1 MWGSAIAWSVRMADA
16 RAAEDEAAPLGG
28 ARPPWL
34 SVLLPCWNAEQ
45 TIEGAIRS
53 VLEATSL
60 DLECVVIDD
69 GSTDG
74 TADSVAAIAARDPR
88 VVLIRLPENQG
99 VSAARNRGLD
109 AIRGEWLTFLDADDR
124 FLPGGLET
132 LARAAQTS
140 GASAVIGQQ
149 VWTDGV
155 KRWVGSLYDI
165 PDIRDPGRKSLG
177 THPGLLY
184 YVSPHAKLFPRPS
197 VADLRFS
204 GRVLGDQAWVIGA
217 LLRAG
222 DGIEVLGA
230 TVYEWHRAPGAGS
243 ITATARS
250 SARRGVEAAQV
261 AGEALAAVTREA
273 NARLDPAGREV
284 VLTRYVES
292 ILRSDL
298 GAHLGNALA
307 RRDPT
312 ISELLDAIRA
322 FAMTVPGR
330 YLSGSDA
337 LARDILDPGMRRWR
351 LMNRAGRAAY
361 WRLFDTARRLD
372 PGIAGRAGTRAAR
385 FALRVAAWH
394 PAYVARR
401 AAGWLIRR
409 SKAPRGLDVPAPQSG
424 DQQA

>member
-1 MWGSAIAWSVRMADA
+1 MADGRGGGEAIANA
-16 RAAEDEAAPLGG
+16 G

-34 SVLLPCWNAEQ
+34 SVLLPCWNAEDS
-45 TIEGAIRS
+45 IEGAIRS
-53 VLEATSL
+53 VLEAQSI

-74 TADSVAAIAARDPR
+74 TADAVAAISARDPR

-109 AIRGEWLTFLDADDR
+109 AIRGAWLTFLDADDR

-132 LARAAQTS
+132 LARAARTP
-140 GASAVIGQQ
+140 GVSAVVGQQ

-155 KRWVGSLYDI
+155 ERWIGSLYDI
-165 PDIRDPGRKSLG
+165 PDIRDPGRKSLA
-177 THPGLLY
+177 THPGLVY
-184 YVSPHAKLFPRPS
+184 FVSPHAKLFPRSP

-204 GRVLGDQAWVIGA
+204 GRVLGDQAWVISA

-222 DGIEVLGA
+222 DGIEVLGE
-230 TVYEWHRAPGAGS
+230 TVYEWHRAPGAAS

-261 AGEALAAVTREA
+261 AGAALEAVTREA
-273 NARLDPAGREV
+273 HERLDPAIREV
-284 VLTRYVES
+284 VVTRYVER

-298 GAHLGNALA
+298 GAHLANALG

-312 ISELLDAIRA
+312 IAELLDAIRDFILA
-322 FAMTVPGR
+322 VPKR
-330 YLSGSDA
+330 HLAGSDA
-337 LARDILDPGMRRWR
+337 LAREILDPGMRRWR
-351 LMNRAGRAAY
+351 LMNPAGREAY
-361 WRLFDTARRLD
+361 WRLFETARGLD
-372 PGIAGRAGTRAAR
+372 AGLARRAGTRAAR
-385 FALRVAAWH
+385 LALRVAGWP
-394 PAYVARR
+394 PALVARR

-409 SKAPRGLDVPAPQSG
+409 SKAPRGADVAVSPAG
-424 DQQA
+424 EGRDG